1 MSESTWN
8 AHHIDERTEVLYNP
22 DEIVRRVNG
31 PSMFVIPNHPVSK
44 TYLDMNNRGVK
55 IRFISEIT
63 KDNLGYCKALMK
75 IAEVRHLDE
84 VKGNFGIGDKRIY
97 HGGRRDY
104 NEFHIN

>member
-1 MSESTWN
+1 
-8 AHHIDERTEVLYNP
+8 
-22 DEIVRRVNG
+22 
-31 PSMFVIPNHPVSK
+31 
-44 TYLDMNNRGVK
+44 MNNRGVK